1 MIRIMKY
8 GELPNEEIFARSM
21 PTMNVADKV
30 AEILKNVRERGDAA
44 LREYTERYDHAT
56 PENLI
61 VTKVKWRK
69 RSKRRIRLSSRCW
82 KRQRK
87 TFASSTPGR

>member
-61 VTKVKWRK
+61 VTKD
-69 RSKRRIRLSSRCW
+69 
-82 KRQRK
+82 
-87 TFASSTPGR
+87 

>member
-44 LREYTERYDHAT
+44 LR
-56 PENLI
+56 
-61 VTKVKWRK
+61 
-69 RSKRRIRLSSRCW
+69 
-82 KRQRK
+82 
-87 TFASSTPGR
+87 